1 MAVGA
6 RVEVLVVE
14 DNPADVHR
22 VREALDAKGHGRF
35 HPTFA
40 GGLGDARLRLPDADL
55 ILLDL
60 SLPDSSG
67 AETVARVREVVPSTP
82 VVVLS
87 GERDEATAFRCLQHG
102 AQDVLL
108 KGSVDADSLVR
119 ALSCALERQAL
130 ARERDDALEQAP
142 RVEQEVLAA
151 TRRLASGIARGLAE
165 PLAAVLQGAFE
176 LSDGADASAY
186 GPALQIQRAGWQA
199 SALAR
204 LLAVCAGEA
213 KAIPE
218 PIDLNEFVEEHWE
231 GILECR
237 SGTLFVEQDLEPG
250 LPSVRADRRLL
261 EQALLAL
268 ARHARDAMPGGGTA
282 TVRTRRMGP
291 GIGRDGARTRPV
303 VVLEVS
309 DTGPGLGPLDCRRIF
324 EPYFS
329 TEVLGIGTGLGLAPV
344 LGIARQSGGTAEAES
359 IPGHGTTVRM
369 LLPPIEEPGP
379 TRVEIAPGVRIIPV
393 APNGPAPGP
402 DPMPRGYFAS
412 SVGLRRTDVRHYMT
426 LGCEFID

>member
-1 MAVGA
+1 MAVGS

-22 VREALDAKGHGRF
+22 VREALEAGGHGRF
-35 HPTFA
+35 HTTFA

-55 ILLDL
+55 VILDL
-60 SLPDSSG
+60 NLPDSAG
-67 AETVARVREVVPSTP
+67 AETVARVREVAPSTP

-87 GERDEATAFRCLQHG
+87 GDRDEATAFRCLQHG

-108 KGSVDADSLVR
+108 KSVDGDSLVR

-130 ARERDDALEQAP
+130 ARERDDALERAP

-151 TRRLASGIARGLAE
+151 TRRLASGVSRGLAE
-165 PLAAVLQGAFE
+165 PLSAVLQGAFD

-213 KAIPE
+213 KAVPE
-218 PIDLNEFVEEHWE
+218 PVDLAEFVEEHWE

-250 LPSVRADRRLL
+250 LPPVRADRRLL
-261 EQALLAL
+261 EQGLLAM
-268 ARHARDAMPGGGTA
+268 ARHARDAMPGGGTV
-282 TVRTRRMGP
+282 TVRTRRASP
-291 GIGRDGARTRPV
+291 GASRDGSRTRSFV
-303 VVLEVS
+303 ALEVS
-309 DTGPGLGPLDCRRIF
+309 DTGPGLGSLDCRRIF

-359 IPGHGTTVRM
+359 VPGQGTTVRM
-369 LLPPIEEPGP
+369 LLPPLEDPGP
-379 TRVEIAPGVRIIPV
+379 SRLEIAPGVRIIPV
-393 APNGPAPGP
+393 GPPPPSAGP
-402 DPMPRGYFAS
+402 DPMPRGTFS
-412 SVGLRRTDVRHYMT
+412 SPVGIRRTDVRHYMT
-426 LGCEFID
+426 VGCEFID